1 MSYFITDITAAVPTT
16 GAYGA
21 NGKPSGIIDN
31 GGAIRGPIHGL
42 EIFTDNPLFTE
53 VVFGEGNPIT
63 TIVSG
68 VNNFQAGLGTWNQQ
82 SQFSNIVKATTTIG
96 GVSNNALVFGASDSA
111 QGDSIHQA
119 AVVRNRL
126 YKTAVRA
133 GNWNEYTGTW
143 SSDPTVANT
152 GGYDIANGVDL
163 SPTLKASGVDH
174 AANPT
179 SVRPGEL
186 TAFSASGTPNAPTNL
201 DYKPRY
207 LW

>member
-16 GAYGA
+16 GAYGS
-21 NGKPSGIIDN
+21 NGQPSGIDN
-31 GGAIRGPIHGL
+31 DQGNIRAGGTISESTKFSANSL
-42 EIFTDNPLFTE
+42 
-53 VVFGEGNPIT
+53 GEGNPIT

-111 QGDSIHQA
+111 QGDAIHQA

-179 SVRPGEL
+179 SARPGEL

>member
-16 GAYGA
+16 GAYGS
-21 NGKPSGIIDN
+21 NGQPSGIDN
-31 GGAIRGPIHGL
+31 DQGNIRAGGTISESTKFSANSL
-42 EIFTDNPLFTE
+42 
-53 VVFGEGNPIT
+53 GEGNPIT

-111 QGDSIHQA
+111 QGDAIHQA

-152 GGYDIANGVDL
+152 GGYDIANAVDL
-163 SPTLKASGVDH
+163 SATLKASGVDH

-179 SVRPGEL
+179 SARPGEL

>member
-1 MSYFITDITAAVPTT
+1 MSYFITDITAAVPST
-16 GAYGA
+16 GAYGS
-21 NGKPSGIIDN
+21 NGQPSGIDN
-31 GGAIRGPIHGL
+31 DQGNIRAGGTISESTKFSANSL
-42 EIFTDNPLFTE
+42 
-53 VVFGEGNPIT
+53 GEGNPIT

-111 QGDSIHQA
+111 QGDAIHQA

-174 AANPT
+174 AANP
-179 SVRPGEL
+179 SSARPGEL

>member
-1 MSYFITDITAAVPTT
+1 MVSLAALTMIKVTSVLGGT
-16 GAYGA
+16 ISESTKFSA
-21 NGKPSGIIDN
+21 NS
-31 GGAIRGPIHGL
+31 L
-42 EIFTDNPLFTE
+42 
-53 VVFGEGNPIT
+53 GEGNPIT

-174 AANPT
+174 AANP
-179 SVRPGEL
+179 SSAIPGEL
-186 TAFSASGTPNAPTNL
+186 TQHQGRLGEPTNL
-201 DYKPRY
+201 DYKAKY

>member
-16 GAYGA
+16 GAYGS
-21 NGKPSGIIDN
+21 NGKPSGIDN
-31 GGAIRGPIHGL
+31 DQGNIRAGGTISESTKFSANSL
-42 EIFTDNPLFTE
+42 
-53 VVFGEGNPIT
+53 GEGNPIT

-174 AANPT
+174 AANP
-179 SVRPGEL
+179 SSARPGEL

>member
-16 GAYGA
+16 GAYGS
-21 NGKPSGIIDN
+21 NGQPSGLDN
-31 GGAIRGPIHGL
+31 DQGNIRAGGTISESTKFSANSL
-42 EIFTDNPLFTE
+42 
-53 VVFGEGNPIT
+53 GEGNPIT

-174 AANPT
+174 AANP
-179 SVRPGEL
+179 SSAIPGEL
-186 TAFSASGTPNAPTNL
+186 TQHQGRLGEPTNL
-201 DYKPRY
+201 DYKAKY

>member
-16 GAYGA
+16 GAYGS
-21 NGKPSGIIDN
+21 NGQPSGIDN
-31 GGAIRGPIHGL
+31 DQGNIRAGGTISESTKFSANSL
-42 EIFTDNPLFTE
+42 
-53 VVFGEGNPIT
+53 GEGNPIT

-111 QGDSIHQA
+111 QGDAIHQA
-119 AVVRNRL
+119 AVVRKRI

-174 AANPT
+174 AANP
-179 SVRPGEL
+179 SSARPGEL

>member
-16 GAYGA
+16 GAYGS
-21 NGKPSGIIDN
+21 NGQPSGIDN
-31 GGAIRGPIHGL
+31 DQGNIRAGGTISESTKFSANSL
-42 EIFTDNPLFTE
+42 
-53 VVFGEGNPIT
+53 GEGNPIT

-96 GVSNNALVFGASDSA
+96 GVSSNALVFGASDSA
-111 QGDSIHQA
+111 QGDAIHQA

-174 AANPT
+174 AANP
-179 SVRPGEL
+179 SSARPGEL

>member
-16 GAYGA
+16 GAYGS
-21 NGKPSGIIDN
+21 NGQPSGIDN
-31 GGAIRGPIHGL
+31 DQGNIRAGGTISESTKFSANSL
-42 EIFTDNPLFTE
+42 
-53 VVFGEGNPIT
+53 GEGNPIT

-111 QGDSIHQA
+111 QGDAIHQA

-163 SPTLKASGVDH
+163 SPTLKTSGVDH
-174 AANPT
+174 AANT
-179 SVRPGEL
+179 SSARPGEL
-186 TAFSASGTPNAPTNL
+186 TVFSASGTPNAPTNL

>member
-16 GAYGA
+16 GAYGS
-21 NGKPSGIIDN
+21 NGQPSGIDN
-31 GGAIRGPIHGL
+31 DQGNIRAGGTISESTKFSANSL
-42 EIFTDNPLFTE
+42 
-53 VVFGEGNPIT
+53 GEGNPIT

-111 QGDSIHQA
+111 QGDAIHQA

-163 SPTLKASGVDH
+163 SPTLKTSGVDH
-174 AANPT
+174 AANP
-179 SVRPGEL
+179 SSARPGEL

>member
-16 GAYGA
+16 GAYGS
-21 NGKPSGIIDN
+21 NGQPSGIDN
-31 GGAIRGPIHGL
+31 DQGNIRAGGTISESTKFSANSL
-42 EIFTDNPLFTE
+42 
-53 VVFGEGNPIT
+53 GEGNPIT

-111 QGDSIHQA
+111 QGDAIHQA

-174 AANPT
+174 AANP
-179 SVRPGEL
+179 SSAIPGEL
-186 TAFSASGTPNAPTNL
+186 TQHQGRLGEPTNL
-201 DYKPRY
+201 DYKAKY

>member
-16 GAYGA
+16 GAYGS
-21 NGKPSGIIDN
+21 NGQPSGIDN
-31 GGAIRGPIHGL
+31 DQGNIRAGGTISESTKFSANSL
-42 EIFTDNPLFTE
+42 
-53 VVFGEGNPIT
+53 GEGNPIT

-111 QGDSIHQA
+111 QGDAIHQA

-133 GNWNEYTGTW
+133 GNWNEYTGTS

-174 AANPT
+174 AANP
-179 SVRPGEL
+179 SSARPGEL

>member
-16 GAYGA
+16 GAYGS
-21 NGKPSGIIDN
+21 NGQPSGIDN
-31 GGAIRGPIHGL
+31 DQGNIRAGGTISESTKFSANSL
-42 EIFTDNPLFTE
+42 
-53 VVFGEGNPIT
+53 GEGNPIT

-111 QGDSIHQA
+111 QGDAIHQA

-174 AANPT
+174 AANP
-179 SVRPGEL
+179 SSARPGEL

>member
-16 GAYGA
+16 GAYGS
-21 NGKPSGIIDN
+21 NGQPSGIDN
-31 GGAIRGPIHGL
+31 DQGNIRAGGTISESTKFSANSL
-42 EIFTDNPLFTE
+42 
-53 VVFGEGNPIT
+53 GEGNPIT

-111 QGDSIHQA
+111 QGDAIHQA

-143 SSDPTVANT
+143 SSDPTVADT
-152 GGYDIANGVDL
+152 GGYAIANGVEL
-163 SPTLKASGVDH
+163 SPTLKASGGDH
-174 AANPT
+174 AANP
-179 SVRPGEL
+179 SSARPGEL

>member
-1 MSYFITDITAAVPTT
+1 VPTT
-16 GAYGA
+16 GAYGS
-21 NGKPSGIIDN
+21 NGQPSGIDN
-31 GGAIRGPIHGL
+31 DQGNIRAGGTISESTKFSANSL
-42 EIFTDNPLFTE
+42 
-53 VVFGEGNPIT
+53 GEGNPIT

-111 QGDSIHQA
+111 QGDAIHQA

-174 AANPT
+174 AANP
-179 SVRPGEL
+179 SSAIPGEL
-186 TAFSASGTPNAPTNL
+186 TQHQGRLGEPTNL
-201 DYKPRY
+201 DYKAKY

>member
-16 GAYGA
+16 GAYGS
-21 NGKPSGIIDN
+21 NGQPSGIDN
-31 GGAIRGPIHGL
+31 DQGNIRAGGTISESTKFSANSL
-42 EIFTDNPLFTE
+42 
-53 VVFGEGNPIT
+53 GEGNPIT

-111 QGDSIHQA
+111 QGDAIHQA
-119 AVVRNRL
+119 SVVRNRL

-163 SPTLKASGVDH
+163 SPTLKTSGVDH
-174 AANPT
+174 AANP
-179 SVRPGEL
+179 SSARPGEL

>member
-16 GAYGA
+16 GAYGS
-21 NGKPSGIIDN
+21 NGQPSGIDN
-31 GGAIRGPIHGL
+31 DQGNIRAGGTISESTKFSANSL
-42 EIFTDNPLFTE
+42 
-53 VVFGEGNPIT
+53 GEGNPIT

-111 QGDSIHQA
+111 QGDAIHQA

-163 SPTLKASGVDH
+163 SPTLQASGVDH
-174 AANPT
+174 AANP
-179 SVRPGEL
+179 SSARPGEL